1 MTPELILQNYFFEV
15 LTEQGFGVYD
25 YLPDESANYPFIL
38 IANSQNITEAT
49 KTSTGGNVV
58 LTIDV
63 WGSKEQRYK
72 VAELTEK
79 VSNLF
84 KGRKQIES
92 YIFDRVLNLDNRT
105 YTVDNSNNQIFLHSQ
120 LQLNYKFY

>member
-1 MTPELILQNYFFEV
+1 MTPELILQNYFFET
-15 LTEQGFGVYD
+15 LTEQGFDVYD
-25 YLPDESANYPFIL
+25 FLPDESVNYPFIL
-38 IANSQNITEAT
+38 IANSQNVTEAT

-72 VAELTEK
+72 VAQVTEK

-92 YIFDRVLNLDNRT
+92 YIFDRMLNLDNRT
-105 YTVDNSNNQIFLHSQ
+105 YTVDNSSNQIFLHSQ

>member
-15 LTEQGFGVYD
+15 LTEQGFDVYD
-25 YLPDESANYPFIL
+25 YLPDESASYPFIL
-38 IANSQNITEAT
+38 ISNSQNITEAT

-72 VAELTEK
+72 VAQVTEE

-92 YIFDRVLNLDNRT
+92 YIFDRMLNLDNRA
-105 YTVDNSNNQIFLHSQ
+105 YTVDNSSNQIFLHSQ

>member
-1 MTPELILQNYFFEV
+1 MTPELILQNYFFEA
-15 LTEQGFGVYD
+15 LTEKGFDVYD
-25 YLPDESANYPFIL
+25 YLPDESASYPFVL
-38 IANSQNITEAT
+38 IANSQNITQAT

-84 KGRKQIES
+84 KGRKQIEG

-105 YTVDNSNNQIFLHSQ
+105 YTVDNSSNQIFLHSQ
-120 LQLNYKFY
+120 LQLNCRFY